1 MAKPGITYEQVA
13 QACQSLLD
21 EKEKITLRA
30 IVSITGGSPN
40 NVLKFWKE
48 WRQQQDDIAMGDI
61 EETLSLQAQQAI
73 LAECARKTASIKEV
87 FHHKIAETEQQL
99 AEVRKLFANAEQELA
114 ETHSQIGEQAKK
126 LAVSD
131 QRYADAEHRL
141 KEIEALY
148 RTAIMA
154 QERTQTE
161 KEAVEKHAAD
171 LQHRLNELT
180 NEFKAL
186 QASKHQADLEIASFK
201 ARQNEREKLPK

>member
-99 AEVRKLFANAEQELA
+99 SEVRKLFANAEQELA

-161 KEAVEKHAAD
+161 KEAAEKQNAD
-171 LQHRLNELT
+171 LQQRLNKLT
-180 NEFKAL
+180 DEFKAL
-186 QASKHQADLEIASFK
+186 QDSKHQADLEIATFK
-201 ARQNEREKLPK
+201 ARQSEREKQPK